1 MKKRE
6 RLTSIITF
14 KPILPSCPKCK
25 RGIPDG
31 DGHTFC
37 TAIGEW
43 GDDAETEECG
53 GWCKFF
59 KEKKHKR
66 KGKWAK

>member
-1 MKKRE
+1 MLK
-6 RLTSIITF
+6 SAMIY
-14 KPILPSCPKCK
+14 KPIEPHCCKCK

-31 DGHTFC
+31 EGHTFC

-43 GDDAETEECG
+43 GDDEETEEYG

-59 KEKKHKR
+59 KEKKHKL
-66 KGKWAK
+66 KGHWAK